1 MVGGGAAGTPATGGF
16 VAATRARGAEHRV
29 TGLAEQQLLQKNIK
43 IYLRRV
49 KTKILNSMRIRIQ
62 LLLNAD
68 ADPETALK
76 FCKKSNVKSL
86 KLVT

>member
-76 FCKKSNVKSL
+76 FWKK
-86 KLVT
+86 

>member
-76 FCKKSNVKSL
+76 FCKK
-86 KLVT
+86 

>member
-43 IYLRRV
+43 IYFKARQNQNIKFNADPDPAAFKCGCRSGNSF
-49 KTKILNSMRIRIQ
+49 KIL
-62 LLLNAD
+62 
-68 ADPETALK
+68 EK
-76 FCKKSNVKSL
+76 
-86 KLVT
+86 VTL